1 MSENSDESVP
11 DEEVL
16 DKNRINTIDSHHRFE
31 EINHA
36 LQNRM
41 QTQIR

>member
-16 DKNRINTIDSHHRFE
+16 DKNRIDTIDSNHRFE
-31 EINHA
+31 EIHHA
-36 LQNRM
+36 LQHRM
-41 QTQIR
+41 QTQIL